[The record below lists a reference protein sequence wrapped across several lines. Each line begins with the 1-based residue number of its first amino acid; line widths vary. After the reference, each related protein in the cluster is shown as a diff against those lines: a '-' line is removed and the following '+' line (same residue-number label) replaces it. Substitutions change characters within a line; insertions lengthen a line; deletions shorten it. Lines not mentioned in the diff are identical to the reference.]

1 MSTLALNSH
10 QVLLVLWL
18 FFPQHKAA
26 GAGPVSR
33 ARAGLDMV
41 VLLVLLFY
49 FYFLNDPLFIFSLEN
64 SPVSSEAIVL

>member
-1 MSTLALNSH
+1 M
-10 QVLLVLWL
+10 
-18 FFPQHKAA
+18 
-26 GAGPVSR
+26 SR
-33 ARAGLDMV
+33 ARAGLDRV